1 MAKTEAKKT
10 REALLTADLEI
21 SQDSTQKIPTI
32 LFTPAYSGGLTNLG
46 GDEWPLP
53 VVFDLAGVTDP
64 VQNIPILKD
73 HEDEKRVGQTTAI
86 DYTPEEINA
95 QGKAVYLG
103 IDPAAEEVITLAKR
117 GVALQASIRTAL
129 IAPAD
134 CERFGEGETVFVNNR
149 TFDGPVE
156 VVRKFSLREISIV
169 TLGAD
174 KDTSVSI
181 SARLARPA
189 AAMPTANSGADV
201 RRGAAQ
207 KHKFM
212 KGDIMP
218 KFKKLFGSGR
228 RAAKA
233 EDAPVNQN
241 EKPEEALCENEEFLA
256 WLESLGFD
264 PAALTEEQ
272 LAVLAIA
279 FGAAAE
285 DGDGQEEKKEGEAED
300 GEDEEKKEGEAED
313 EDGQEEKKEGEA
325 EDGEDEEKKEG
336 AAKMR
341 AWIRR
346 SARTRTAAARLL
358 RAFAGP
364 SVAGGGR
371 PHQCRVAEAALIKF
385 GGASDAQLKLVGF
398 TDAEIDAANTG
409 DNQRLTP
416 SRFIWRSGA
425 LKGADWRDVDAV
437 GAVLQSGMLQ
447 NRLNPSYQAGQY
459 RTGAAAGTLSNSDL
473 PNVLMN
479 TMHKEMLIGFKENED
494 PTDKLSKV
502 GTAVDKRG
510 QLFWTLNP
518 QGKMEQVREN
528 GELTS
533 LEMKDTGVWVTPNTY
548 GNKLKIG
555 YDDIVNDN
563 QQALADLPQFLGRF
577 IRNSK
582 QDIWWNTLAGKLGGG
597 AGKVASL
604 SGNPALSLNGL
615 NAAFAALKKTKDENG
630 HPLVNRGKYL
640 VCTPASEATALNIQN
655 GQMVVSGTAPNG
667 ISMVP
672 NNLTNQFETVAS
684 AFLGTGSNIPTA
696 KFADLGWLLMADPL
710 DLPLMIITYLNGA
723 KEPTMKTV
731 PGRYEVEGIEIGIW
745 WTFGIGVG
753 DVRAACYSSGAGS

>member
-1 MAKTEAKKT
+1 MKT
-10 REALLTADLEI
+10 REATLKSAVSVFSDEK
-21 SQDSTQKIPTI
+21 KIPAI
-32 LFTPAYSGGLTNLG
+32 RFEPAYSGGLTNLG

-73 HEDEKRVGQTTAI
+73 HLDDKRIGQTTSI
-86 DYTPEEINA
+86 VYTPEKITAE
-95 QGKAVYLG
+95 GKAVYLG
-103 IDPAAEEVITLAKR
+103 IDPAADEVITLARR

-129 IAPAD
+129 IAPDD

-149 TFDGPVE
+149 SFEGPVE
-156 VVRKFSLREISIV
+156 VVRRFSLREISIV

-174 KDTSVSI
+174 KDTAVSI
-181 SARLARPA
+181 A
-189 AAMPTANSGADV
+189 AKLK
-201 RRGAAQ
+201 R
-207 KHKFM
+207 M
-212 KGDIMP
+212 KGEIMP
-218 KFKKLFGSGR
+218 KFKNIFFGSRRLNASGNLVVRNARGNPSGR
-228 RAAKA
+228 RSARCAD
-233 EDAPVNQN
+233 EMEPNRPN
-241 EKPEEALCENEEFLA
+241 GNGEKPEEALCENEEFLA

-285 DGDGQEEKKEGEAED
+285 DGDIEEQKEGEAED
-300 GEDEEKKEGEAED
+300 EVAEEKKEGEAED
-313 EDGQEEKKEGEA
+313 EDTEEKKEGEA
-325 EDGEDEEKKEG
+325 EDETTEEKKEG
-336 AAKMR
+336 AAKLR
-341 AWIRR
+341 SWVRR
-346 SARTRTAAARLL
+346 SARTRTAAARMI

-364 SVAGGGR
+364 SIPGGGR

-385 GGASDAQLKLVGF
+385 GGATDEQLKLVGF

-409 DNQRLTP
+409 ENQRLTP

-425 LKGADWRDVDAV
+425 LKGADYRDADAV

-447 NRLNPSYQAGQY
+447 NRLDPSYQPGQY

-518 QGKMEQVREN
+518 QGRMEQVKEN
-528 GELTS
+528 GELSS

-582 QDIWWNTLAGKLGGG
+582 QDIWWNTLAAKLGGG
-597 AGKVASL
+597 TGKIASL
-604 SGNPALSLNGL
+604 SGNPALALDGL
-615 NAAFAALKKTKDENG
+615 NAAFAALKKTKDDNG

-640 VCTPASEATALNIQN
+640 VCSPSNEATAVNIQN
-655 GQMVVSGTAPNG
+655 GQMVVSGTAPSG

-684 AFLGTGSNIPTA
+684 AFLGTGSNISTS

>member
-21 SQDSTQKIPTI
+21 SQDSTGKIPTI

-181 SARLARPA
+181 SAKLKR
-189 AAMPTANSGADV
+189 
-201 RRGAAQ
+201 
-207 KHKFM
+207 M
-212 KGDIMP
+212 KGFAMP
-218 KFKKLFGSGR
+218 KFNIFGSKRRAAASGR
-228 RAAKA
+228 RSARCAD
-233 EDAPVNQN
+233 ENGPNGPN
-241 EKPEEALCENEEFLA
+241 GNGEKPEEALCENEEFLA

-285 DGDGQEEKKEGEAED
+285 DGDGEEEKKEGEADDED
-300 GEDEEKKEGEAED
+300 GEEKKEGEADD
-313 EDGQEEKKEGEA
+313 EDGEEKKEGEA
-325 EDGEDEEKKEG
+325 DDEDEEQKEG
-336 AAKMR
+336 AAR
-341 AWIRR
+341 NRGWIRR

-409 DNQRLTP
+409 ENQRLTP

-447 NRLNPSYQAGQY
+447 NRLNPTYQAGQY

-696 KFADLGWLLMADPL
+696 KFADLGWLLMADPT

>member
-1 MAKTEAKKT
+1 MAKTETKKT

-181 SARLARPA
+181 SAKLKR
-189 AAMPTANSGADV
+189 
-201 RRGAAQ
+201 
-207 KHKFM
+207 M
-212 KGDIMP
+212 KGFAMP
-218 KFKKLFGSGR
+218 KFNIFGSKRRAAASGR
-228 RAAKA
+228 RSARCAD
-233 EDAPVNQN
+233 ENGPNGPN
-241 EKPEEALCENEEFLA
+241 GNGEKPEEALCENEEFLA

-313 EDGQEEKKEGEA
+313 EYGQEEKKEGEA

-604 SGNPALSLNGL
+604 TGNPTLGLDGL

-640 VCTPASEATALNIQN
+640 VCSPSNEAKAVNIQN

>member
-1 MAKTEAKKT
+1 MKT
-10 REALLTADLEI
+10 REALLTAGIEI
-21 SQDSTQKIPTI
+21 SQDSTGKIPTI

-181 SARLARPA
+181 SAKLKR
-189 AAMPTANSGADV
+189 
-201 RRGAAQ
+201 
-207 KHKFM
+207 M
-212 KGDIMP
+212 KGFAMP
-218 KFKKLFGSGR
+218 KFNIFGSKRRAAASGR
-228 RAAKA
+228 RSARCTD
-233 EDAPVNQN
+233 ENGPNGPN
-241 EKPEEALCENEEFLA
+241 GNGEKPEEALCENEEFLA

-285 DGDGQEEKKEGEAED
+285 DGDGEEEKKEGEADDED
-300 GEDEEKKEGEAED
+300 GEEKKEGEADD
-313 EDGQEEKKEGEA
+313 EDGEEKKEGEA
-325 EDGEDEEKKEG
+325 DDEDEEQKEG
-336 AAKMR
+336 AAR
-341 AWIRR
+341 NRGWVRR

-358 RAFAGP
+358 RAFSGP
-364 SVAGGGR
+364 SVASAGR
-371 PHQCRVAEAALIKF
+371 PHQCRVAEAALIKY
-385 GGASDAQLKLVGF
+385 GGATDEQLKLVGF

-409 DNQRLTP
+409 ENQRLTP

-604 SGNPALSLNGL
+604 TGNPTLGLDGL

-640 VCTPASEATALNIQN
+640 VCSPSNEAKAVNIQN